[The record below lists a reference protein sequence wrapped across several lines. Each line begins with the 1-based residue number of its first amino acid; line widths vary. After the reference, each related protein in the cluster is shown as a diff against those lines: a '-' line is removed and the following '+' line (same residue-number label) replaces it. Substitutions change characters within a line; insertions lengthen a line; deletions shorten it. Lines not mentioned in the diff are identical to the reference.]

1 MSFTTY
7 IPTFYHTSTKLLPHF
22 YYHFHQAFTTMR
34 ASRCR
39 HAVDMT
45 ALGLNVVDVAVL
57 EDVVALSPCGKTAFT
72 AAGLEGG
79 RLRVTAALRASASTL
94 GRGPGPGFRGAI
106 NGIVNL
112 RGRVRFFYLVSHSHA
127 LLARCSRSPLR
138 ANALICM

>member
-45 ALGLNVVDVAVL
+45 ALGLNVVDVAAF
-57 EDVVALSPCGKTAFT
+57 EDVVTLS
-72 AAGLEGG
+72 L
-79 RLRVTAALRASASTL
+79 LRENCIDSSGAWKESVTAQSS
-94 GRGPGPGFRGAI
+94 
-106 NGIVNL
+106 
-112 RGRVRFFYLVSHSHA
+112 VRFFLK
-127 LLARCSRSPLR
+127 
-138 ANALICM
+138 